1 MQKIVDELVEEFSG
15 NIDGDEMI
23 YNGILNAKV
32 CKFCTIYTV
41 LFVIFL
47 IINTSTSSVFIYF
60 HWYLK

>member
-23 YNGILNAKV
+23 YNGILNVKV
-32 CKFCTIYTV
+32 CKFCTIYTI

-47 IINTSTSSVFIYF
+47 IINTGISSVFIYF